1 MYIETDD
8 AWTSF
13 KLKKVAYNQ
22 TPWITWPGW
31 MRILTHIYIYYIRG
45 AMIHKMYDLV

>member
-22 TPWITWPGW
+22 TPW